1 MPQLEFE
8 QQLYLI
14 TRSPFSKA
22 DWHTIEAAIC
32 GGVGIV
38 QLRDKEARDDE
49 LMAISESL
57 LSLLEPYN
65 VPLVINDRLAVARA
79 TGAHLHLGLND
90 GCPIHAREVL
100 GPDAIIGLTIHQ
112 WPQLAEKYKD
122 VINYVGCGPVFNTE
136 TKADALASF
145 GVETL
150 KGLCKDSPV
159 PVVAIGGISEDN
171 IHSVWAAKP
180 FAVAVCSAIFN
191 SSSPQKSA
199 EMLRPNRH

>member
-1 MPQLEFE
+1 MTQLNFKH
-8 QQLYLI
+8 QLYLV
-14 TRSPFSKA
+14 TRSPYSKE

-38 QLRDKEARDDE
+38 QLRDKEASDE
-49 LMAISESL
+49 ELIAISEAL
-57 LSLLEPYN
+57 LPLLAPYN
-65 VPLVINDRLAVARA
+65 VPLVINDRLGVAHA

-112 WPQLAEKYKD
+112 WPHMAEKYEG
-122 VINYVGCGPVFNTE
+122 VVNYVGCGPVFNTA
-136 TKADALASF
+136 TKADALAPF

-150 KGLCKDSPV
+150 KGLCKKSPI
-159 PVVAIGGISEDN
+159 PVVAIGGVSEDN

-180 FAVAVCSAIFN
+180 YAVAVCSAIFN
-191 SSSPQKSA
+191 SAFPKKSA
-199 EMLRPNRH
+199 QMLLPIRH